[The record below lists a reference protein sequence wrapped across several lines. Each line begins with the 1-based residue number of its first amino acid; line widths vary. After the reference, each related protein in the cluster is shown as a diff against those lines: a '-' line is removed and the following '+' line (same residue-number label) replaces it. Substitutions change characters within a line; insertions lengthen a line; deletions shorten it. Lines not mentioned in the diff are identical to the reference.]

1 MEKIIEIDGQKVNMK
16 ATAATPRKYR
26 IMFRRDIMSDMMT
39 LSKSLENAEN
49 GEAEFSRMDLEIF
62 ENVAFIMAKQGGSKA
77 ADIDEW
83 LDNFKMFDIYTV
95 LPQILEMWNIE
106 TETLIDSKKNLQ
118 KVIGS

>member
-39 LSKSLENAEN
+39 LSKSLENAES

-77 ADIDEW
+77 SDIDEW

>member
-39 LSKSLENAEN
+39 LSKSLKNAES

>member
-26 IMFRRDIMSDMMT
+26 IMFRRDIMSDMVT
-39 LSKSLENAEN
+39 LSKSLKNAES